1 MDNIDLQKIA
11 DHLDFDLEDVVMLIE
26 VFKEGAIESL
36 KTMEKA
42 IESNDLDTVYKSAH
56 SIKGS
61 SANLTLNDISNI
73 AKDIEIN
80 AKEAKEFNYQVSYN
94 QLEKLIISI

>member
-1 MDNIDLQKIA
+1 MENIDLEKIA

-36 KTMEKA
+36 ETMKKA
-42 IESNDLDTVYKSAH
+42 IEANDLDTVYKSAH

-73 AKDIEIN
+73 AKEIEQN
-80 AKEAKEFNYQVSYN
+80 AKEAKEFNYQERYN
-94 QLEKLIISI
+94 QLEKLIRSI